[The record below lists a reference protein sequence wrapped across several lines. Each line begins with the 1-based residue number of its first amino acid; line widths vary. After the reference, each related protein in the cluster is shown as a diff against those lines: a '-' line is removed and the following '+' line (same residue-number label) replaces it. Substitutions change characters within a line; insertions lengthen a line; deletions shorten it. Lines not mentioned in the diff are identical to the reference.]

1 MIENID
7 KKVAYLEFI
16 HRENNLRHHSYDE
29 EMLQYEYVKNGDI
42 RAIELAKKRFNSFKL
57 GHRSNSK
64 LRDKQYI
71 FVSSL
76 TLVTRFA
83 VEGGMDFEKA
93 YNASDLY
100 IQKVDT
106 LYSVDEISTLHN
118 EMVTYFTKSVAKAK
132 KENILSKPVI
142 QCIDYIYYHLNE
154 SISVKLLAK
163 YVGLNPSYLSTLF
176 KRETGK
182 SISSYITE
190 KRMETAK
197 NMLKHSNY
205 SLSDIGEF
213 LNFSSYSHFARV
225 FRKYYNTSPKE
236 YRRLNFRNME
246 LPSIT

>member
-42 RAIELAKKRFNSFKL
+42 RAIELAKKKFNSFKV
-57 GHRSNSK
+57 GHRSDSK
-64 LRDKQYI
+64 LRDKQYL
-71 FVSSL
+71 FVCSL

-106 LYSVDEISTLHN
+106 LHSIDEISKLHN
-118 EMVTYFTKSVAKAK
+118 EMVTYFTKNVAKAK
-132 KENILSKPVI
+132 KDNILSKPI
-142 QCIDYIYYHLNE
+142 IECIDYIYYHLNE
-154 SISVKLLAK
+154 NISIKLLAK
-163 YVGLNPSYLSTLF
+163 HVALNPSYLSTLF
-176 KRETGK
+176 KKETGE
-182 SISSYITE
+182 SIANYITQ

-197 NMLKHSNY
+197 NMLKYSNY

-246 LPSIT
+246 LSPTT